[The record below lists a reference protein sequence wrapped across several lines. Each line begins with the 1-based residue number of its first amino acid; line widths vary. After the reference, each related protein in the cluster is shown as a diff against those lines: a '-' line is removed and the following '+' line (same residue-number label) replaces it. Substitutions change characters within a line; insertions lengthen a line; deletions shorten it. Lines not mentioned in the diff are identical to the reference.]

1 MNPKDLP
8 WLLRPSAFTKPG
20 EFNSRTIWKLG
31 ETASYLEEFWDG
43 EAIKQAIVYA
53 RGAPKPEEWAS
64 AMGREILLLSRSRR
78 DLAASALSICI
89 EAGLAPLPFASGRPC
104 ETFLGGEISATLIP
118 LESTGGADPAFAQL
132 WVLPASL
139 WPEAEARLTE
149 RLVEPGNLGVLNRAG
164 FTAVLVTEPSATNRI
179 EGRSWELGAA
189 LALKAAQEGNGA
201 TALQLAKDWI
211 VTGSVEGRDVLPVG
225 FHAKPRLAKTAS
237 CRKWLVPAANQATIS
252 PDWEALTAGRL
263 HFARDIQSSWAQ
275 VTGEGFQG
283 GGDLYWDKPPLAHPR
298 EFHCFASPALGPML
312 AAFLWSQP
320 ERIVIWASE
329 KMKAVAEQL
338 EAACKTLRPTHF
350 RAIQSDLDIDV
361 KKIDDTDLS
370 EIRAVFLD
378 HPLLGRGGPTPVV
391 FNITGGNLLMRV
403 ALLDLARLRPHIHMV
418 YRPEGGKAL
427 DFSYISHPY
436 LQPVTAKV
444 RHSFPKIPD
453 EQQWL
458 TLLNDR
464 LDPGKLPVGEWA
476 EKLVTNTP
484 LLIKENAL
492 PPNRIT
498 FSHPA

>member
-1 MNPKDLP
+1 MGFCHGQRDYTVVSICAEAKLDP
-8 WLLRPSAFTKPG
+8 RPFPGGPPCRAF
-20 EFNSRTIWKLG
+20 L
-31 ETASYLEEFWDG
+31 
-43 EAIKQAIVYA
+43 
-53 RGAPKPEEWAS
+53 
-64 AMGREILLLSRSRR
+64 RSR
-78 DLAASALSICI
+78 
-89 EAGLAPLPFASGRPC
+89 
-104 ETFLGGEISATLIP
+104 ISAALIP

-132 WVLPASL
+132 WVFPNSL
-139 WPEAEARLTE
+139 WPEAASAFKGRLAE
-149 RLVEPGNLGVLNRAG
+149 SGGFALLEQAG
-164 FTAVLVTEPSATNRI
+164 FTAAVVTGSSNTARI

-189 LALKAAQEGNGA
+189 LALKATQQGNDA

-211 VTGSVEGRDVLPVG
+211 VTGSVDRDQILPVG
-225 FHAKPRLAKTAS
+225 FRDKPRLASIANR
-237 CRKWLVPAANQATIS
+237 RKWLVPAANQATIS
-252 PDWEALTAGRL
+252 PGWEAVTAGRL
-263 HFARDIQSSWAQ
+263 YYARDFGSALAQ
-275 VTGEGFQG
+275 ITGEGFQG
-283 GGDLYWDKPPLAHPR
+283 GGDLFWDEPPLAHPR

-312 AAFLWSQP
+312 ATFLWSQP

-338 EAACKTLRPTHF
+338 EAACKALRPTHF
-350 RAIQSDLDIDV
+350 RAIQRDLDIDV

-378 HPLLGRGGPTPVV
+378 QPLLGRDGPTPVV

-427 DFSYISHPY
+427 DFFYISHPY

-484 LLIKENAL
+484 LLLGNPL
-492 PPNRIT
+492 PPNQIT